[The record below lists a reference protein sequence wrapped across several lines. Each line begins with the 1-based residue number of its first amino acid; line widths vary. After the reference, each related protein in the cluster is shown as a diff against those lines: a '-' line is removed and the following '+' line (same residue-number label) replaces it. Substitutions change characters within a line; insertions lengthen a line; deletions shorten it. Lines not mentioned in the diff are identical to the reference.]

1 MKRRFIPPLMFVF
14 QIITLEEPM
23 EPVLESKDIAK
34 VLYAKDKCIT
44 DMEAVSTEVI
54 TPKEY
59 GLKRMKT
66 KRYKV

>member
-1 MKRRFIPPLMFVF
+1 MKRRFIPPLMFMAQV
-14 QIITLEEPM
+14 IVLEEPM

-34 VLYAKDKCIT
+34 VLYAKDKCIA

-59 GLKRMKT
+59 GIRKLT
-66 KRYKV
+66 KKYKL

>member
-1 MKRRFIPPLMFVF
+1 MKRRFIPPLMFVC
-14 QIITLEEPM
+14 QIITEPM

-34 VLYAKDKCIT
+34 VLYIKDKCIA

-59 GLKRMKT
+59 GIRKLT
-66 KRYKV
+66 KKYKL